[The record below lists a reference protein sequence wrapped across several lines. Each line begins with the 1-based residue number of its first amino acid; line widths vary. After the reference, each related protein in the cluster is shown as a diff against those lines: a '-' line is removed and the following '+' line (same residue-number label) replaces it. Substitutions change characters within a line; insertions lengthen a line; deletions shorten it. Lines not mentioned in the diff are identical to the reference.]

1 MSLVAEWTLRLL
13 IVAAGLWLLFYLAGL
28 LWTVLLPLFLA
39 LLISAVLWPVVKRL
53 RRHLPNAIAAL
64 LGVLMV
70 LAALAAG
77 AALLLPLIA
86 NETTGLAGQASAG
99 LETLRD
105 WLTGPPLN
113 LRNQTLTTLVDQAAQ
128 QLAGNSQAIAGFVLN
143 SLGAIGSIAL
153 TLVLALVLT
162 FFSLK
167 DGPSFLPWLRTWVG
181 KGFGRHTAEVTGR
194 VWTALGRYVWSQ
206 AAVAAVDAIL
216 IGLFVAIFGLP
227 YALPIAVLTFFGGFI
242 PIVGATVAGGVATLV
257 GLVSGGIWVAAAVL
271 GWVIVVQNV
280 EGNIL
285 QPLLVGRT
293 LRIHPAIILLAVTL
307 GGTLYGIVGALLAAP
322 TLATVQVIANYARE
336 QFTAVAAAPSADSDA
351 TTDRKDDEPAMHTS
365 EQDAEVSDHVDR
377 AGQR

>member
-1 MSLVAEWTLRLL
+1 M
-13 IVAAGLWLLFYLAGL
+13 
-28 LWTVLLPLFLA
+28 
-39 LLISAVLWPVVKRL
+39 
-53 RRHLPNAIAAL
+53 
-64 LGVLMV
+64 
-70 LAALAAG
+70 
-77 AALLLPLIA
+77 
-86 NETTGLAGQASAG
+86 
-99 LETLRD
+99 
-105 WLTGPPLN
+105 
-113 LRNQTLTTLVDQAAQ
+113 
-128 QLAGNSQAIAGFVLN
+128 
-143 SLGAIGSIAL
+143 
-153 TLVLALVLT
+153 LT

-194 VWTALGRYVWSQ
+194 VWTALGHYVWSQ

-322 TLATVQVIANYARE
+322 TVATIQVIAHYARE
-336 QFTAVAAAPSADSDA
+336 QLTAVAAAPSGDADA
-351 TTDRKDDEPAMHTS
+351 TTVRKERRTNHGHHRAGHRGFRPRRPGRPAMSVTLPIPTPWPGMPDVGIDAPALESMLRERVNGEVRFDPGSRAAYSTDASNFRQTPIGVIAPRTVDAAVQAIAVCREFGAPVLSRGGGTS
-365 EQDAEVSDHVDR
+365 L
-377 AGQR
+377 AGQCCNTAVVLDWSKYCDA